1 MKKEN
6 LYVRALNVARDAF
19 TTASDETRGLL
30 INMFPGKLSDEMSDK
45 LSLELILKEEI
56 KSLKTELGEWKS
68 YSEEQNNEIKRL
80 ENKVQDFNRLK
91 KENENLRKDF
101 RKSDWYID
109 LQTRLKTAGL
119 KNRELMDAVGRLNR
133 QLIQLKNNEE
143 LHQTEKE

>member
-6 LYVRALNVARDAF
+6 LYVRALNVAREAF
-19 TTASDETRGLL
+19 NTASDETRELL
-30 INMFPGKLSDEMSDK
+30 INMFPGKLSDDMSDK

-56 KSLKTELGEWKS
+56 KSLKTELGKWKS

-80 ENKVQDFNRLK
+80 KEKVQDFNRLK

-101 RKSDWYID
+101 RKSDWYIE
-109 LQTRLKTAGL
+109 LQTRLKAAGL

-133 QLIQLKNNEE
+133 QLIQFKNNEE
-143 LHQTEKE
+143 VYQTTKE

>member
-6 LYVRALNVARDAF
+6 LYVRALNVAREAF
-19 TTASDETRGLL
+19 NTASDETRELL
-30 INMFPGKLSDEMSDK
+30 INMFPGKLSDDMSDK

-56 KSLKTELGEWKS
+56 KSLKTELGKWKS

-80 ENKVQDFNRLK
+80 KEKVQDYNKLK

-101 RKSDWYID
+101 RKSDWYIE
-109 LQTRLKTAGL
+109 LQARLKAAGL

-143 LHQTEKE
+143 LHQTTKE

>member
-19 TTASDETRGLL
+19 TTVSDETRELL

-80 ENKVQDFNRLK
+80 KEKVQDFNSLK

-101 RKSDWYID
+101 RKSDWYIE
-109 LQTRLKTAGL
+109 LQTRLKATSL
-119 KNRELMDAVGRLNR
+119 KNRELVDAVGRLNR

-143 LHQTEKE
+143 LYQTTKE

>member
-45 LSLELILKEEI
+45 LSLELMLKEEI
-56 KSLKTELGEWKS
+56 KSLKTELGKWKS

-80 ENKVQDFNRLK
+80 KEKVQDFNRLK

-109 LQTRLKTAGL
+109 LQTRLKTASL

-143 LHQTEKE
+143 VYQTEKE